1 MLYECPVSLGEII
14 DKITILE
21 IKAAKIMSAE
31 QNKNV
36 HAELSKLKSLV
47 SAELLEY
54 RDLYQ
59 QLANI
64 NLVLWDIEDSIRK
77 CELDQCFDESF
88 VRLARSVYYNN
99 DERAK
104 IKRMINEISG
114 SILIEEKQ
122 YSQY

>member
-21 IKAAKIMSAE
+21 IKAVEIKSTE
-31 QNKNV
+31 QAKNV
-36 HAELSKLKSLV
+36 HAELSKLKCLV

-59 QLANI
+59 QLSTI
-64 NLVLWDIEDSIRK
+64 NLELWHIEDLIRD
-77 CELDQCFDESF
+77 CESNQCFDDSF
-88 VRLARSVYYNN
+88 VRLARSVYFKN
-99 DERAK
+99 DERGR
-104 IKRMINEISG
+104 IKRQINAISG
-114 SILIEEKQ
+114 STLIEEKQ